1 MKKIVKIYG
10 SPGTGKTTY
19 LLSLLEN
26 LLKYYNPEEIAF
38 VSFTRK
44 GSYEGRDR
52 ALQKFGFKE
61 NQTPYF
67 RTLHSLA
74 FQSLN
79 LKVSDIIDKA
89 DYKDL
94 SRSLDMSFL
103 GYYTEELQHND
114 DAYLFYDQLYR
125 NNKDS
130 ASKMMNS
137 LDTAKLKTVIHNYN
151 NFKKKLRIMDFTDI
165 IESFVSKEIELP
177 VKIAIVDEAQDLT
190 TLQWKMVMQAFQNVT
205 TLYIAGDDDQAI
217 YEWSG
222 ADVNFFLNLK
232 ADEEVVLSKS
242 FRLPNNLFD
251 FSKNLTNRIKR
262 RVPKEVE
269 GNGLKGLI
277 KRITHLD
284 EVVISNEQSY
294 MFLSRNNYFLKSIKD
309 YFENKGML
317 FNYKNE
323 PSINFLDFE
332 VIKEFQS
339 FKKNKKLTSLLKSNL
354 KPDFNINLEWF
365 DNFNWDIKKIN
376 YFRDLIRNKI
386 HQKPNRDINI
396 NVNTIH
402 TVKGGE
408 SDNVIVLED
417 LTSSVYN
424 NLQQNPDSENR
435 IFYVAVTRAK
445 QNLYLMQA
453 KSKYNFN
460 F

>member
-1 MKKIVKIYG
+1 
-10 SPGTGKTTY
+10 
-19 LLSLLEN
+19 
-26 LLKYYNPEEIAF
+26 
-38 VSFTRK
+38 
-44 GSYEGRDR
+44 
-52 ALQKFGFKE
+52 
-61 NQTPYF
+61 
-67 RTLHSLA
+67 
-74 FQSLN
+74 
-79 LKVSDIIDKA
+79 
-89 DYKDL
+89 
-94 SRSLDMSFL
+94 
-103 GYYTEELQHND
+103 
-114 DAYLFYDQLYR
+114 
-125 NNKDS
+125 
-130 ASKMMNS
+130 
-137 LDTAKLKTVIHNYN
+137 
-151 NFKKKLRIMDFTDI
+151 MDFTDI